1 MILSKRLQAV
11 ADFVPKGAK
20 IADIGSDHGY
30 LPIYLV
36 SEKIASGAIAAD
48 IGKGPLKSAAL
59 NVEKYNLADKIEL
72 RLGDGLTVLAPYEVD
87 GATICGMG
95 GSLMCDIL
103 NNSLKVVDTLQFLV
117 LAPNVGAHLVR
128 HWALE
133 HDWQIVGEELIAEDE
148 HFYPIMLLKPG
159 KMSELSLA
167 AEFSGPLLLKNK
179 HELLGDY
186 LRYWRNKE
194 LKLAAQL
201 LAVAKP
207 ETLTKAEDLQNKWQQ
222 IEEEYQCQFHSKL

>member
-11 ADFVPKGAK
+11 ADFVPKGCK
-20 IADIGSDHGY
+20 IVDIGSDHGY

-36 SEKIASGAIAAD
+36 SEEIATEAIAAD
-48 IGKGPLKSAAL
+48 IGRGPLKSAAL
-59 NVEKYNLADKIEL
+59 NVQKYNLTEKIEL
-72 RLGDGLTVLAPYEVD
+72 RLGDGLKVIAPYEVD
-87 GATICGMG
+87 GVTICGMG

-103 NNSLKVVDTLQFLV
+103 NQSSDVVETLQFLI

-128 HWALE
+128 HWAIE
-133 HDWQIVGEELIAEDE
+133 KDWQIVNEELIYEDE
-148 HFYPIMLLKPG
+148 HFYPIIMLKKG
-159 KMSELSLA
+159 KMPTLSLA
-167 AEFSGPLLLKNK
+167 DEFAGPLLLKNK

-201 LAVAKP
+201 LAVDRQETIAKA
-207 ETLTKAEDLQNKWQQ
+207 KDLQNKWQE
-222 IEEEYQCQFHSKL
+222 IEEEYQCQFHLKI